1 MASCLGLY
9 IEKNLIKY
17 AKVSKEK
24 NLKKIEA
31 FGIKFYDKI
40 EDGIKQVIEETYS
53 YKTPV
58 CINLSKETYQYFNM
72 FSMLS
77 KNDLDKALKTE
88 FESYCN
94 DKGYNPNVFEARY
107 AVVENIE
114 DEDKL
119 KVLYV
124 TNNKMDLDKEMQLL
138 DGYRL
143 TGIYP
148 LPIAITNLTNK
159 VLESNSLIVNLEEK
173 TTITTIIK
181 KNIYDI
187 KVLEQ
192 GTADFLDKISLKEN
206 SYSKAYDIC
215 KDTTIY
221 TSEAKEL
228 SSEQTGYLEDIMP
241 ILYPIVGQVQKV
253 INESVEKIETV
264 YITGT
269 ASLINNIDLYFQ
281 EYLEG
286 VKCEILKPDFVG
298 NTPNINL
305 KDYVEVNSAISIAL
319 MGLGEGISQ
328 MNFKKEAFNEK
339 MKNFLT
345 TDIGKPKRGRKSKG
359 NKFLSNLFVNDLK
372 QPFDKVE
379 KGLLNT
385 AIGLLILLI
394 VYCGFSAL
402 LKNEYKKKTDETLS
416 SISKSEAQ
424 IASAEKDDQ
433 SIKKITSDYET
444 RILNLEE
451 LNNRLEEK
459 NKVKGA
465 IPGLLNQLMNVI
477 PSNVQITSIE
487 NTESNKVSITVKSPK
502 YEQIAFLIGSI
513 KTDVILNN
521 VLSTSGQKNGD
532 VVTVEIEGELP

>member
-17 AKVSKEK
+17 AKVSKNK
-24 NLKKIEA
+24 NLKKVEA

-40 EDGIKQVIEETYS
+40 EDGIRQVIEETYS
-53 YKTPV
+53 YKIPV
-58 CINLSKETYQYFNM
+58 CINLSEETYQYFNM

-77 KNDLDKALKTE
+77 KNDLDKAIKTE

-114 DEDKL
+114 DKDKL
-119 KVLYV
+119 KVLHV
-124 TNNKMDLDKEMQLL
+124 TSNKIELNKEIQLL
-138 DGYRL
+138 NGYRL
-143 TGIYP
+143 AGIYP

-159 VLESNSLIVNLEEK
+159 VLETNSLIVNLEAK
-173 TTITTIIK
+173 TTITTIIN

-192 GTADFLDKISLKEN
+192 GTADFLDKINLKEN

-215 KDTTIY
+215 KETTIY
-221 TSEAKEL
+221 TSEGKEL
-228 SSEQTGYLEDIMP
+228 SDEQTGYLEEIMP
-241 ILYPIVGQVQKV
+241 VLYPIVGQVQKT
-253 INESVEKIETV
+253 INESIEKIETV

-269 ASLINNIDLYFQ
+269 ASLINNVDLYFQ

-286 VKCEILKPDFVG
+286 VKCEILKPDFVR

-305 KDYVEVNSAISIAL
+305 KDYIEVNSAISIAL

-345 TDIGKPKRGRKSKG
+345 TDIGSPGKGKKSKG
-359 NKFLSNLFVNDLK
+359 NQFINKLFVNDLK

-385 AIGLLILLI
+385 AIGLLIVFI
-394 VYCGFSAL
+394 VYCGFSTL

-416 SISKSEAQ
+416 SISNSETQ

-433 SIKKITSDYET
+433 SIKKVASDYET

>member
-17 AKVSKEK
+17 AKVSKDK
-24 NLKKIEA
+24 NLKKVEA

-40 EDGIKQVIEETYS
+40 EDGIRQVIEETYS
-53 YKTPV
+53 YKIPV
-58 CINLSKETYQYFNM
+58 CINLSEETYQYFNM

-77 KNDLDKALKTE
+77 KNDLDKAIKTE

-114 DEDKL
+114 DKDKL
-119 KVLYV
+119 KVLHV
-124 TNNKMDLDKEMQLL
+124 TSNKIELNKEIQLL
-138 DGYRL
+138 NGYRL
-143 TGIYP
+143 AGIYP

-159 VLESNSLIVNLEEK
+159 VLETNSLIVNLEAK
-173 TTITTIIK
+173 TTITTIIN

-192 GTADFLDKISLKEN
+192 GTADFLDKINLKEN

-215 KDTTIY
+215 KETTIY
-221 TSEAKEL
+221 TSEGKEL
-228 SSEQTGYLEDIMP
+228 SDEQTGYLEEIMP
-241 ILYPIVGQVQKV
+241 VLYPIVGQVQKT
-253 INESVEKIETV
+253 INESIEKIETV

-269 ASLINNIDLYFQ
+269 ASLINNVDLYFQ

-286 VKCEILKPDFVG
+286 VKCEILKPDFVR

-305 KDYVEVNSAISIAL
+305 KDYIEVNSAISIAL

-339 MKNFLT
+339 RKNYLT
-345 TDIGKPKRGRKSKG
+345 KDIGSAAKGKKSKG
-359 NKFLSNLFVNDLK
+359 NQFINKLFVNDLK

-385 AIGLLILLI
+385 AIGLLIVFI
-394 VYCGFSAL
+394 VYCGFSTL

-416 SISKSEAQ
+416 SISNSEAQ

-433 SIKKITSDYET
+433 SIKKVASDYET

>member
-17 AKVSKEK
+17 AKVSKDK
-24 NLKKIEA
+24 NLKKVEA

-40 EDGIKQVIEETYS
+40 EDGIRQVIEETYS
-53 YKTPV
+53 YKIPV
-58 CINLSKETYQYFNM
+58 CINLSEETYQYFNM

-77 KNDLDKALKTE
+77 KNDLDKAIKTE

-114 DEDKL
+114 DKDKL
-119 KVLYV
+119 KVLHV
-124 TNNKMDLDKEMQLL
+124 TSNKIELNKEIQLL
-138 DGYRL
+138 NGYRL
-143 TGIYP
+143 AGIYP

-159 VLESNSLIVNLEEK
+159 VLETNSLIVNLEAK
-173 TTITTIIK
+173 TTITTIIN

-192 GTADFLDKISLKEN
+192 GTADFLDKINLKEN

-215 KDTTIY
+215 KETTIY
-221 TSEAKEL
+221 TSEGKEL
-228 SSEQTGYLEDIMP
+228 SDEQTGYLEEIMP
-241 ILYPIVGQVQKV
+241 VLYPIVGQVQKT
-253 INESVEKIETV
+253 INESIEKIETV

-269 ASLINNIDLYFQ
+269 ASLINNVDLYFQ

-286 VKCEILKPDFVG
+286 VKCEILKPDFVR

-305 KDYVEVNSAISIAL
+305 KDYIEVNSAISIAL

-345 TDIGKPKRGRKSKG
+345 TDIGSTGKGKKSKG
-359 NKFLSNLFVNDLK
+359 NQFINKLFVNDLK

-385 AIGLLILLI
+385 AIGLLIVFI
-394 VYCGFSAL
+394 VYCGFSTL

-416 SISKSEAQ
+416 SISNSEAQ

-433 SIKKITSDYET
+433 SIKKVASDYET